1 MVDCTFC
8 KIIAG
13 DIPGEIVHK
22 DDNVVVLKDINPQ
35 GPVHL
40 LLVPTK
46 HIESI
51 LDLDP
56 EDKDVMG
63 ELMYRAKLVAEK
75 LGIAEKGFRFVV
87 NTGRNARQ
95 EIYHIHAHL
104 IGGRRMTWPPG

>member
-8 KIIAG
+8 KIITG
-13 DIPGEIVHK
+13 EIPGEIIHK
-22 DDNVVVLKDINPQ
+22 DDKVVVFKDINPQ

-51 LDLDP
+51 LDLSP
-56 EDKDVMG
+56 EDKDSMG
-63 ELMYRAKLVAEK
+63 ELMYRAKLVAKE
-75 LGIAEKGFRFVV
+75 LGIDEKGFRFVI